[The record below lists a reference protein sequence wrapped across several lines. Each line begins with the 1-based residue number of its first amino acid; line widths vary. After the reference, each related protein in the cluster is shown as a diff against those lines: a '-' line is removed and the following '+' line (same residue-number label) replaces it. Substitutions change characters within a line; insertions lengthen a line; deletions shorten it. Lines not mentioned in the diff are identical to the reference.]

1 MRVLILSLV
10 VTLAVTAAFFLG
22 LRLRRPAYE
31 VVAELN
37 VAMKTRDGVTLNADI
52 YRPKGDGK
60 FPVILR
66 RTPYGKSPSGPEAI
80 SFAARG
86 YVYIVQD
93 VRGRETSGGEWYPFR
108 HEGRDGYDAVEWA
121 AALPYS
127 NGKVGMTSGSYE
139 GIVQLYAAM
148 ENPPHL
154 VCLFL
159 GVTPS
164 DIYGQL
170 VYNDGAFML
179 ALAQAWSGALS
190 VGEFGKRVGP
200 AANPAYWA
208 KSLPLAEF
216 PLVVVPGREGVG
228 KYYQDWLKH
237 PAYDDYWKEISFE
250 RNYDKIK
257 VPVMHWPGWYD
268 VFLVGSLRNFTGLKE
283 HGGSEAARTGQ
294 RMVVMPGGHAGY
306 GAKVADVNFGA
317 KSVFEIGKSA
327 MRWFDWQLKGID
339 DGIAKEK
346 PVKLFIMGENVYR
359 YEDSW
364 PLARAVPTR
373 YFLRSHGRANTAQ
386 GDGWLS
392 LEAPADEPVDR
403 FVYDPANPMPTM
415 GGATLGIAAPPPGPV
430 DQRPLANRSDLL
442 VFTTPAFTKPTEIT
456 GPLSLDAFVSSSV
469 EDTDLVGR
477 IIDVHPDGKAILLT
491 EGILRL
497 RYRNSFERPELMVP
511 GRIYRVKLDLWA
523 TANLFGVGHKLR
535 LEVTGSSFPRYDR
548 HPNHGG
554 DLSGPT
560 TPVAATT
567 VIHHDRDHPSALILP
582 LIPR

>member
-22 LRLRRPAYE
+22 QRFRRPAYE

-60 FPVILR
+60 FPVVLR

-306 GAKVADVNFGA
+306 GAKVADVDFGA

-339 DGIAKEK
+339 DGIAQEK

-511 GRIYRVKLDLWA
+511 GQIYRVKLDLWA